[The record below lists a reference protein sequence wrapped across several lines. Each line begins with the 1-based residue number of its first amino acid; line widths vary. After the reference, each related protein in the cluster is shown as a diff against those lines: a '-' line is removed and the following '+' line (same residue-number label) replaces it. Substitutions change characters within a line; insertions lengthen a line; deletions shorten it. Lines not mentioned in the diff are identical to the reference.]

1 MEERMVGSVINVN
14 LSTTNEI
21 LTGLLCSLDPLNT
34 HIVLLRLEST
44 TQDQHLQQQ
53 KVTMLHR
60 ESFTTVEV
68 ADPIPL
74 EWVAYLKKHQEKSHI
89 QTTSTENISGQDD
102 QNKIVKIQRMN
113 HTISVLK
120 KNGMKSKIS
129 KDGNSIVA
137 LGGALSIVEPFDAT
151 GCTSSN
157 PLILRRM
164 INLLST

>member
-1 MEERMVGSVINVN
+1 
-14 LSTTNEI
+14 
-21 LTGLLCSLDPLNT
+21 
-34 HIVLLRLEST
+34 
-44 TQDQHLQQQ
+44 
-53 KVTMLHR
+53 MLHR

-129 KDGNSIVA
+129 KDEIVA
-137 LGGALSIVEPFDAT
+137 LGGALRIVGPLYDAT

>member
-44 TQDQHLQQQ
+44 SQDQHLQQQ

-74 EWVAYLKKHQEKSHI
+74 EWVVYLKKHQEKSHI
-89 QTTSTENISGQDD
+89 QNTSTENISGQDD

-129 KDGNSIVA
+129 KDEIVA
-137 LGGALSIVEPFDAT
+137 LGGALRIVGPLYDAT